1 MHSGR
6 EGGMWLGVATKPTN
20 AGKVRIGALLNVT
33 GEDRKEGVQGRGFI
47 VADYLAGDLN
57 LVEYITVLE
66 KKGPHNAFNLVT
78 VEIR

>member
-6 EGGMWLGVATKPTN
+6 EGGMWLGVAAKATN
-20 AGKVRIGALLNVT
+20 GSRGRFGALLNVT
-33 GEDRKEGVQGRGFI
+33 GEDRKEGAEGRGFI

-57 LVEYITVLE
+57 LQEYVGVLE